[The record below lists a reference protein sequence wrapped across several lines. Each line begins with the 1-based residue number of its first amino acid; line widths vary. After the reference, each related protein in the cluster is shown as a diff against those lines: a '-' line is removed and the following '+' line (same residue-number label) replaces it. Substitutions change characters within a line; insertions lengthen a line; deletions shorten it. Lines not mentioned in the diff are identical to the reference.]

1 MDEAKLVDW
10 ISWAKDETLNKRE
23 WFKLTEADWPALGEA
38 GVPTA
43 ATDKLLVLKD
53 QSFLSEQAFLAALG
67 GVLSAE
73 ELVAHSK
80 RLLEQ
85 SARPRSGKND
95 GGGLDT
101 LHQLILG
108 GAARAEKTAD
118 VAWTQ
123 ALTELVGK
131 WQEPDGSWKAAGQN
145 PLQNRPKEESNA
157 VTTAWTTLALASI
170 GQPGAEVNARTR
182 PWIA

>member
-1 MDEAKLVDW
+1 M
-10 ISWAKDETLNKRE
+10 
-23 WFKLTEADWPALGEA
+23 
-38 GVPTA
+38 PTA
-43 ATDKLLVLKD
+43 ATDKLLALKD
-53 QSFLSEQAFLAALG
+53 RSFVSEQAFLAALG

-73 ELVAHSK
+73 DLASHRE
-80 RLLEQ
+80 RFLEQ
-85 SARPRSGKND
+85 IGRPRSGKND

-101 LHQLILG
+101 LHQLILA
-108 GAARAEKTAD
+108 GALIAEEAAD

-123 ALTELVGK
+123 VLTELVGK

-170 GQPGAEVNARTR
+170 GQPGAEVKLLVATR
-182 PWIA
+182 DRLEHPAW